1 MTVILCC
8 VWLGMVAINVIMEA
22 TSSDPVV
29 PERTRDRSSR
39 LGCLVGAAVAI
50 VTIVLLLA

>member
-1 MTVILCC
+1 MTVIL
-8 VWLGMVAINVIMEA
+8 VSLWLGLVAFNAIVEA
-22 TSSDPVV
+22 TSTNPVV

-39 LGCLVGAAVAI
+39 LGCLVGAAAAI